1 MAAAAAA
8 PYSGALGAVAGANS
22 SGGVPG
28 SRAVPGI
35 KYRHVGKS
43 GLVVSNLALGN
54 LTEIYTY
61 GATAWSGLHVFS
73 MNTPE
78 ARTISNA

>member
-1 MAAAAAA
+1 MAAAAAAAAAA
-8 PYSGALGAVAGANS
+8 PYPGAQGAGGAGTS

-43 GLVVSNLALGN
+43 GLVVSNLTLGN
-54 LTEIYTY
+54 LTEIYTLVHKDCF
-61 GATAWSGLHVFS
+61 G
-73 MNTPE
+73 
-78 ARTISNA
+78 